1 VYKCFAVSLSVSLCA
16 SKNLIQGLQHF
27 IGACCLVFQ
36 TLAHPLI
43 RATHGKR
50 ILHAIQ
56 SIFLF
61 IPNLFVMWTVCGRR
75 IRRLM
80 RMDDVAQVFHFS
92 LLHSLLFFFASQ
104 ICAGRRWSVLH
115 FGSSLF
121 ADYNDATYC
130 FYYTLLCVRCWSDFN
145 VGFPQSTYT
154 KLEYHKWTTER
165 ILCIFVSQFYRIKA
179 DWAVSIKLIVIAL
192 FRNWK

>member
-1 VYKCFAVSLSVSLCA
+1 MAPRYTILYHSRFRLLIFLNSFWKCINASLFRYLFPFCA

-36 TLAHPLI
+36 TFARPLI

-92 LLHSLLFFFASQ
+92 LRHSLFIFFCESNLCREKVKRIAFWEFTFCWLQ
-104 ICAGRRWSVLH
+104 WCHILLLLH
-115 FGSSLF
+115 VVMRSL
-121 ADYNDATYC
+121 
-130 FYYTLLCVRCWSDFN
+130 
-145 VGFPQSTYT
+145 
-154 KLEYHKWTTER
+154 
-165 ILCIFVSQFYRIKA
+165 
-179 DWAVSIKLIVIAL
+179 LIRL
-192 FRNWK
+192 